1 MTLRRMIDAAYLP
14 TDPAQLQMVRNLT
27 GASVAVV
34 YIPGWGAPYHATPVS
49 QAKMLSQQGMLL
61 LPLLVPTPDGGDI
74 TEAEAAVG
82 IDVAVKYMQ
91 EVGTTGTLIS
101 VDFESPWF
109 AAKPGPVCDS
119 QVEFVLAARAA
130 GLTFVPY
137 LSPANTIELARRAV
151 RPDAIWVASWI
162 NTVPS
167 SVASIPGVPD
177 YEWNRPG
184 QRAWQYKGGHLV
196 AGDDIDSSLSNLEG
210 YWVPTAKPTTPPPT
224 PLPTEVAVPT
234 STLQEIVQ
242 EAQAGQI
249 QTVITTVEEL
259 I

>member
-34 YIPGWGAPYHATPVS
+34 YIPGWGEPYHATPVA
-49 QAKMLSQQGMLL
+49 QAQMLSQNGMLL

-74 TEAEAAVG
+74 TAAEAAAACD
-82 IDVAVKYMQ
+82 IAVAYMH
-91 EVGTTGTLIS
+91 EVGTDGTLLS
-101 VDFESPWF
+101 VDFESEWF
-109 AAKPGPVCDS
+109 AAPGKSGPVCNS
-119 QVEFVLAARAA
+119 QVEFTLAARAL

-137 LSPANTIELARRAV
+137 LSPANVIELATRAV
-151 RPDAIWVASWI
+151 RPDAIWVSSWI
-162 NTVPS
+162 NTVPT

-177 YEWNRPG
+177 GEWNRPG
-184 QRAWQYKGGHLV
+184 QRAWQYKGGHVV
-196 AGDDIDSSLSNLEG
+196 AGDDIDSSLSELAG
-210 YWVPTAKPTTPPPT
+210 YWVPGTVP
-224 PLPTEVAVPT
+224 VAPSVPT
-234 STLQEIVQ
+234 DVTVPTKTLQQIVH
-242 EAQAGQI
+242 EAQAGEI

>member
-34 YIPGWGAPYHATPVS
+34 YIPGWGEPYHATPVA
-49 QAKMLSQQGMLL
+49 QAQMLSQNGMLL

-74 TEAEAAVG
+74 TAAEAAAAYNTA
-82 IDVAVKYMQ
+82 VAYMH
-91 EVGTTGTLIS
+91 EVGTVGTSIS
-101 VDFESPWF
+101 VDFESGWF
-109 AAKPGPVCDS
+109 AAKPGPVCNS
-119 QVEFVLAARAA
+119 QVEFVLAAQQR

-137 LSPANTIELARRAV
+137 LSPANTIELAKRAV

-177 YEWNRPG
+177 TMWNRPG
-184 QRAWQYKGGHLV
+184 QRAWQYKGGHVV
-196 AGDDIDSSLSNLEG
+196 AGDDIDSSLSELSG
-210 YWVPTAKPTTPPPT
+210 YWVPGTVP
-224 PLPTEVAVPT
+224 VAPSVPT
-234 STLQEIVQ
+234 DVTVPTKTLQQIVQ